1 VNHEIT
7 SERFSLH
14 PIGAADV
21 TALHR
26 LWTNEP
32 VGRFLWD
39 GKVVLLE
46 QTQDI
51 AGRNERLFQES
62 GFGIWGIRKRNYAE
76 LVGFVGYWQFR
87 TPPCLELVFG
97 VAFDQ
102 WNRGM
107 ATEASKCVIR
117 YGFNVLDFG
126 RIEAS
131 TDVAN
136 AASVRVL
143 EKLGMSFRR
152 RAVLD
157 GSDTV
162 FYTLRRNEW
171 WKASQRP
178 AAERS
183 AK

>member
-1 VNHEIT
+1 MNNEIT
-7 SERFSLH
+7 SERFSLR
-14 PIGAADV
+14 PIGTVDV
-21 TALHR
+21 TALHG
-26 LWTNEP
+26 LWTNEA

-39 GKVVLLE
+39 GKVMLLE

-51 AGRNERLFQES
+51 AERNERLFQES
-62 GFGIWGIRKRNYAE
+62 RFGIWGIRERNFAE
-76 LVGFVGYWQFR
+76 LVGFVGYWHFR

-102 WNRGM
+102 WNRGI
-107 ATEASKCVIR
+107 ATEASKYVIR
-117 YGFNVLDFG
+117 YGFEVLDFG
-126 RIEAS
+126 TIEAS

-157 GSDTV
+157 GLDTV

-171 WKASQRP
+171 WKAVQLL